1 MSLQSLI
8 DNPKE
13 LLELIT
19 ECLKPKDIEKKQFGE
34 VFTPMKLVN
43 EMLDKLPI
51 EVWNNKELKW
61 LDPCCGM
68 GNFPIAVYLKLMET
82 LKDEINDVKERK
94 KHILENMLYMC
105 ELNKKNVLITKQI
118 FDINNEYK
126 LNIFEGDS
134 LKVDYNKEFRI
145 KQFDIIMGNPPY
157 QKENKKNNSAR
168 GGTNNNLYLEF
179 VNISIQLLKKN
190 GYLLYI
196 HPLNWRKI
204 GSKIFSKFINR
215 NIHYLKLN
223 YGGDLF
229 ENVSVKTDYYVL
241 KNSND
246 INYKSTIEYINNK
259 ENYISNVILSKT
271 LKFIPNIFNECINS
285 ILEKISLY
293 GKQYECIIS
302 SDCHKTRS
310 HVNKNKTDKYKYPL
324 FNTSGNPYEY
334 FSSKEHK
341 NQYSKKIILSNS
353 GKLSPF
359 YDDGKLGTTQD
370 SMYIL
375 VVSKEEAEL
384 IINTINSELFIFL
397 IQICQWGN
405 FRNEASLFTYFKYP
419 DINIINDLKIDDN
432 FINKYYKL
440 NKKEIDFLE
449 NIKINKKSSVKN
461 INKVI

>member
-61 LDPCCGM
+61 LDPCCGI

-105 ELNKKNVLITKQI
+105 ELNKKNVLTTKQI
-118 FDINNEYK
+118 FNINNEYK
-126 LNIFEGDS
+126 LNIYEGDS
-134 LKVDYNKEFRI
+134 LKLDYNKEFRI
-145 KQFDIIMGNPPY
+145 KQFDIIIGNPPY
-157 QKENKKNNSAR
+157 QKENKKNDSAR

-204 GSKIFSKFINR
+204 GSKIFCEFINR

-223 YGGDLF
+223 YGGDFF

-285 ILEKISLY
+285 ILEKISLH

-310 HVNKNKTDKYKYPL
+310 HVKKNETEKYKYPL

-334 FSSKEHK
+334 FSSKEHI
-341 NQYSKKIILSNS
+341 NQYYKKIILSNS
-353 GKLSPF
+353 GKLLPF

-375 VVSKEEAEL
+375 VVSKEEAEI

-449 NIKINKKSSVKN
+449 NMKINKKY
-461 INKVI
+461 

>member
-1 MSLQSLI
+1 M
-8 DNPKE
+8 
-13 LLELIT
+13 
-19 ECLKPKDIEKKQFGE
+19 
-34 VFTPMKLVN
+34 
-43 EMLDKLPI
+43 
-51 EVWNNKELKW
+51 
-61 LDPCCGM
+61 
-68 GNFPIAVYLKLMET
+68 
-82 LKDEINDVKERK
+82 
-94 KHILENMLYMC
+94 
-105 ELNKKNVLITKQI
+105 
-118 FDINNEYK
+118 
-126 LNIFEGDS
+126 
-134 LKVDYNKEFRI
+134 
-145 KQFDIIMGNPPY
+145 
-157 QKENKKNNSAR
+157 
-168 GGTNNNLYLEF
+168 
-179 VNISIQLLKKN
+179 LKKN

-204 GSKIFSKFINR
+204 GSKIFSEFLNR

-223 YGGDLF
+223 YGGEFF

-271 LKFIPNIFNECINS
+271 LKFIPNMFNEYINS

-302 SDCHKTRS
+302 SDCHKTRP
-310 HVNKNKTDKYKYPL
+310 HVKKDKTNIYKYPL

-341 NQYSKKIILSNS
+341 NQQSKKIILSNS

-375 VVSKEEAEL
+375 VTSKEEADI

-419 DINIINDLKIDDN
+419 DFNINNDSNIDDN

-440 NKKEIDFLE
+440 NKEEIDF
-449 NIKINKKSSVKN
+449 VKN
-461 INKVI
+461 IKKNKV

>member
-1 MSLQSLI
+1 MSLI

-13 LLELIT
+13 LLELIA
-19 ECLKPKDIEKKQFGE
+19 ECLKPKDVEKKQFGE

-51 EVWNNKELKW
+51 EVWTNKKFKW

-68 GNFPIAVYLKLMET
+68 GNFPIAVYLRLMEG
-82 LKDEINDVKERK
+82 LKDKIKDDKKRK

-105 ELNKKNVLITKQI
+105 ELNKKNVLICNQI
-118 FDINNEYK
+118 FDINNQYK
-126 LNIFEGDS
+126 LNIYEGDS
-134 LKVDYNKEFRI
+134 LKLDYNEKFGIE
-145 KQFDIIMGNPPY
+145 QFDIIVGNPPY

-179 VNISIQLLKKN
+179 VNNSILLLKNN
-190 GYLLYI
+190 GYLLFI

-204 GSKIFSKFINR
+204 GSKIFTEFIKR

-223 YGGDLF
+223 YGGNFF
-229 ENVSVKTDYYVL
+229 ENISVKTDYYVL

-246 INYKSTIEYINNK
+246 ENYKSIIEYVNNK
-259 ENYISNVILSKT
+259 ENIISSVILSKT
-271 LKFIPNIFNECINS
+271 LKFIPNMFNSHINS
-285 ILEKISLY
+285 ILNKINLY

-302 SDCHKTRS
+302 SDCHKIRP
-310 HVNKNKTDKYKYPL
+310 HVKKNKNELFKYPL

-334 FSSKEHK
+334 FSSKPHK
-341 NQYSKKIILSNS
+341 TQYLKKNILSNS

-359 YDDGKLGTTQD
+359 YDNGNLGTTQD

-375 VVSKEEAEL
+375 VNSKEEGD
-384 IINTINSELFIFL
+384 IIIDTINSELFIFL

-405 FRNEASLFTYFKYP
+405 FRNEALLFTYFKYL
-419 DINIINDLKIDDN
+419 DFNKINNCKLNDEL
-432 FINKYYKL
+432 INKYYNL
-440 NKKEIDFLE
+440 NEDEIIFLKNN
-449 NIKINKKSSVKN
+449 NIKKK
-461 INKVI
+461 

>member
-8 DNPKE
+8 DNPKK

-61 LDPCCGM
+61 LDPCSGM

-145 KQFDIIMGNPPY
+145 KQFDIIIGNPPY
-157 QKENKKNNSAR
+157 QKENKKNDLAR

-449 NIKINKKSSVKN
+449 NMKINKKSSVKN